1 MRNSLMLA
9 ILALALATPL
19 AAQQKTP
26 VNFARGTSSIQLAGS
41 IKGYEF
47 RDYVVRAAAG
57 QQIQVVLNTRSPSAY
72 FNLLPPGSTDVASFI
87 GSTEGNRFSGTLD
100 RGGPWTVRV
109 FQMRNVARR
118 GAIANYR
125 LTISVT
131 GRAGR
136 PPVGDALVPGTNFN
150 ATSMIRCVAEPNRPM
165 FSCKAGVRRTGGGGG
180 TVHVTMPGGGIRVIS
195 FRGGIAIASDSP
207 TGLTVERL
215 GDVSVVRI
223 GAAEV
228 YEIPDA
234 FILGG

>member
-1 MRNSLMLA
+1 MRTSLMLA
-9 ILALALATPL
+9 SLALALATPL

-26 VNFARGTSSIQLAGS
+26 VNFARGTSSVQLAGT

-57 QQIQVVLNTRSPSAY
+57 QQMQVALNTRSPSAY

-109 FQMRNVARR
+109 YQMRNVARR

-131 GRAGR
+131 GRAGGQ
-136 PPVGDALVPGTNFN
+136 PVGDALVPGTNFN
-150 ATSMIRCVAEPNRPM
+150 ATSMIRCVSEPNRPM
-165 FSCKAGVRRTGGGGG
+165 SSCKAGVRRTGNGGG
-180 TVHVTMPGGGIRVIS
+180 TVHITTPDGGMRVIT
-195 FRGGIAIASDSP
+195 FRNGRAVASDSSA
-207 TGLTVERL
+207 GLAVERR
-215 GDVSVVRI
+215 GDMSIVRI
-223 GAAEV
+223 GTVEV

-234 FILGG
+234 VIFGG